1 MKFWSYIRRGYKDIR
16 GRQIDMKVF
25 YKIMKVICIDMKEF
39 CKNRKV
45 ICIDMKKK
53 ILNMKEV
60 EFLPEKIFT

>member
-25 YKIMKVICIDMKEF
+25 NKIMKL
-39 CKNRKV
+39 

-60 EFLPEKIFT
+60 EFLPEKIFI

>member
-1 MKFWSYIRRGYKDIR
+1 MKFWSYISRGDKGIR

-25 YKIMKVICIDMKEF
+25 YKIMKVICIDIKEF

-45 ICIDMKKK
+45 IYIDMKKK

-60 EFLPEKIFT
+60 EFLPEKIFI